1 MYQGQGRL
9 RPHRTS
15 RPSSYST
22 PPAFPYAPALPH
34 SLSDALMSPI
44 ILILIFSH
52 IAMPYSQS
60 RTPAEF
66 RARGLWAPAC
76 AQPLQLALAG
86 LSMGPPPAWIGCCLL
101 TKSPVGRSHQRPD
114 SCTTAE
120 SVFYLCLAHTGCTS
134 AMQQSTSRLGELSR
148 GDLGKQL
155 M

>member
-22 PPAFPYAPALPH
+22 PPAFPSNYAPALPH

-44 ILILIFSH
+44 LLILIFSH
-52 IAMPYSQS
+52 ITMPYSPS

-66 RARGLWAPAC
+66 RAPGLWAPAC

-114 SCTTAE
+114 ICTTAE
-120 SVFYLCLAHTGCTS
+120 SIFYLCLAHRLYHSVQC
-134 AMQQSTSRLGELSR
+134 SRAQLG
-148 GDLGKQL
+148 
-155 M
+155 